1 MSWGPTGSP
10 MAGMRIT
17 FRGTNL
23 IPRQRPVLERFV
35 PRNVIFYVFGTDRI
49 AYGGDEN
56 YIPGYKSF
64 KDWTLSRDKY
74 DMSKFVFTGR
84 LAPAEL
90 GRLLASGDLHIYL
103 TVPFVLSWSM
113 MDALSCGATVLASRT
128 PPIEEM
134 IREGENGLLA
144 DFFEPEDFANKAIE
158 VLKDPGAFRQLGKA
172 GEQMIIEKYSLE
184 AVLPR
189 MLKIYEDVL
198 NRRQVF

>member
-1 MSWGPTGSP
+1 
-10 MAGMRIT
+10 
-17 FRGTNL
+17 
-23 IPRQRPVLERFV
+23 
-35 PRNVIFYVFGTDRI
+35 
-49 AYGGDEN
+49 
-56 YIPGYKSF
+56 
-64 KDWTLSRDKY
+64 
-74 DMSKFVFTGR
+74 
-84 LAPAEL
+84 
-90 GRLLASGDLHIYL
+90 
-103 TVPFVLSWSM
+103 

-198 NRRQVF
+198 NRRQVFARTDVDSGSPDEMVTQSLKLKAPRSPFLG